1 MNRTRAVLCVT
12 LALIS
17 LVGCDPVIV
26 RDFRVVPVEV
36 GDLPL
41 AAKVETTLAK
51 FDMLPMSVDSAN
63 GFGFRRQWAN
73 LGTGRP
79 GEISVTFALDP
90 SGDAWL
96 VRVREWPVAHQTHF
110 GADVERSLTAELSHS
125 GYAMSRSK

>member
-1 MNRTRAVLCVT
+1 MKRTRTVLFAVL
-12 LALIS
+12 ALTS
-17 LVGCDPVIV
+17 LVGCDPVVV

-79 GEISVTFALDP
+79 GEISVSFTLDP

-96 VRVREWPVAHQTHF
+96 VKLREWPVAHQTHF
-110 GADVERSLTAELSHS
+110 GADVERSLIGELSHS
-125 GYAMSRSK
+125 GYAMAGSK

>member
-1 MNRTRAVLCVT
+1 MKRMRTVLAAVLALT
-12 LALIS
+12 SLA
-17 LVGCDPVIV
+17 GCDPVVV
-26 RDFRVVPVEV
+26 RDFRVAPVEV

-41 AAKVETTLAK
+41 ATKVETTLAK
-51 FDMLPMSVDSAN
+51 FDMLPMTVDSAN

-96 VRVREWPVAHQTHF
+96 VKLREWPVAHQTHF
-110 GADVERSLTAELSHS
+110 GADVEKSLKGELSHS
-125 GYAMSRSK
+125 GYAMSGSK

>member
-1 MNRTRAVLCVT
+1 MKRTRTVLFAVL
-12 LALIS
+12 ALSS
-17 LVGCDPVIV
+17 LVGCDPVMV

-51 FDMLPMSVDSAN
+51 FDMLTMSVDSAN
-63 GFGFRRQWAN
+63 GFGFRRQWGN

-90 SGDAWL
+90 AGDAWL
-96 VRVREWPVAHQTHF
+96 VKLREWPVAHQTHF
-110 GADVERSLTAELSHS
+110 GADVERTLTGELAHS
-125 GYAMSRSK
+125 GYTMSRSK